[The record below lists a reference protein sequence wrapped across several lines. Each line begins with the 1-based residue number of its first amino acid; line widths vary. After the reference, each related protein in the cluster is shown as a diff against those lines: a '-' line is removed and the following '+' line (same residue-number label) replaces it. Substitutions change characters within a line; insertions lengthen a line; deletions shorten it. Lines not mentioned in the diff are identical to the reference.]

1 MKKELGDKI
10 RIQRISKGFSQENM
24 SSELGLSIGAYSN
37 IERGKT
43 DITVTRLY
51 EIAALLQVG
60 IYEFL
65 PQMKPNY
72 KLEDPIAYDIS
83 GLREELRQLR
93 DEISEI
99 RDAKNYEKVSKKKR

>member
-10 RIQRISKGFSQENM
+10 RIQRISKGLSQENM
-24 SSELGLSIGAYSN
+24 ASELSLSIGAYSN

-51 EIAALLQVG
+51 EIADLLQVG

-65 PQMKPNY
+65 PTIKPNY
-72 KLEDPIAYDIS
+72 KLEDPHFSTADIYEQ
-83 GLREELRQLR
+83 LKQLR
-93 DEISEI
+93 DEIKEI
-99 RDAKNYEKVSKKKR
+99 REEKSYEKTGKKKK